1 MAILEVDEESFQ
13 QEMNKAFAKEN
24 VLILKF
30 GSEYCESCH
39 ALECELEE
47 IDEELDN
54 VSVLAIDT
62 DESPEIAEKYN
73 VYALPTMVIYGDRES
88 IIYNE
93 SGVILAQD
101 IEQVIKNKE
110 R

>member
-1 MAILEVDEESFQ
+1 MAILEVDEENFQ
-13 QEMNKAFAKEN
+13 EEMKNAFEKKN
-24 VLILKF
+24 IVILKF

-39 ALECELEE
+39 ALECELED
-47 IDEELDN
+47 IDEESDN
-54 VSVLAIDT
+54 VSVFAIDT
-62 DESPEIAEKYN
+62 DESPEIAEQYN
-73 VYALPTMVIYGDRES
+73 VYALPTMVIYGDSDS
-88 IIYNE
+88 IIYNQ

>member
-1 MAILEVDEESFQ
+1 MAIIEVDEESFK
-13 QEMNKAFAKEN
+13 QEMDDAFAKQN
-24 VLILKF
+24 VVILKF

-39 ALECELEE
+39 ALECELED
-47 IDEELDN
+47 IDEESDN
-54 VSVLAIDT
+54 VSIFAIDT
-62 DESPEIAEKYN
+62 DESGEIAAQYN
-73 VYALPTMVIYGDRES
+73 VYTLPTMVIYKDRES

>member
-1 MAILEVDEESFQ
+1 MAILEVDEENFQ
-13 QEMNKAFAKEN
+13 QEMKNAFEKKN
-24 VLILKF
+24 IVILKF

-54 VSVLAIDT
+54 VSILAIDT
-62 DESPEIAEKYN
+62 DESPEIAEIYN
-73 VYALPTMVIYGDRES
+73 VYALPTMVIYKDSET
-88 IIYNE
+88 IIYNK

-101 IEQVIKNKE
+101 IEEVIKNKE